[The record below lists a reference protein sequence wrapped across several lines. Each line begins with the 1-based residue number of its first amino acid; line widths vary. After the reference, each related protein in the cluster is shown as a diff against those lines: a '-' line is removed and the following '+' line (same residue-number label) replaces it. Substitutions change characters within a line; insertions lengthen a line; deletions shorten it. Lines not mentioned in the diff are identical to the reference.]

1 MVATVAR
8 VKTQLT
14 VKIPALL
21 LLATPGHY
29 DGFMN
34 MESKRTEELEAATAA
49 LGETAAQLGQ
59 VLAELA
65 GRLRPF
71 PPFLGMVSVQAVEL
85 EPPVTLSRDLGCV
98 VVDPQGRI
106 CQLDL
111 REIAGIAGFNE
122 TDQVEEFQELELSDA
137 EFIIYAATAIGALAA
152 ELGRRSR

>member
-1 MVATVAR
+1 
-8 VKTQLT
+8 
-14 VKIPALL
+14 
-21 LLATPGHY
+21 
-29 DGFMN
+29 
-34 MESKRTEELEAATAA
+34 MESKRTEELQAAAAAAA
-49 LGETAAQLGQ
+49 LGETAAQLGR

-85 EPPVTLSRDLGCV
+85 EPPVAPSRDLGCV

-152 ELGRRSR
+152 ELGRRRR